1 MRLIRKIMSLYP
13 ELFPSSLL
21 MVMVAIANDG
31 SKEHD
36 KLVKACLAS
45 ICELG
50 TFLSLD
56 ILLSDKGAS
65 RCKGGINV
73 LANID

>member
-1 MRLIRKIMSLYP
+1 MQFIFRSLDICLDNDIERLHAMRLIRKIMSLCP
-13 ELFPSSLL
+13 ENFPSSLL

-50 TFLSLD
+50 EF
-56 ILLSDKGAS
+56 LLS
-65 RCKGGINV
+65 
-73 LANID
+73 